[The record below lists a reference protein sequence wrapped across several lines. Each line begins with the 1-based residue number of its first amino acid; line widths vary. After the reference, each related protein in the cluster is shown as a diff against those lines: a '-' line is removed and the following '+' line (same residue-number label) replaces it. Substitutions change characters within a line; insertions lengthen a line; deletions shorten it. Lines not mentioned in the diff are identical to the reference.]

1 MWARNT
7 DESSSLWMPRIK
19 AKPRMKGGESFI
31 GLVGFWVVERERERK
46 LSFHQLLSATWFY
59 CFDAISGI
67 VGEFFV
73 SVIRNR
79 WTRNQLRYGSWY
91 FSIRCSMYA
100 VLVILNFADKTF
112 LRPLPSLPSASVF
125 ITLARAT
132 RSRPT
137 KSYEVLL
144 LFTAGACWFP
154 SAAIDAASAVKCGGF
169 NVSAALAEPHE

>member
-1 MWARNT
+1 VGTKHWRKLLALNASNKSKAE
-7 DESSSLWMPRIK
+7 DERRRKLHRI
-19 AKPRMKGGESFI
+19 GGVL
-31 GLVGFWVVERERERK
+31 GGRERERK
-46 LSFHQLLSATWFY
+46 LSSHQLLSATWFY

-154 SAAIDAASAVKCGGF
+154 SAAIDAASAAKCGGF